1 MSGEVIAV
9 IAVGITLA
17 GLILTGNARI
27 EARLGALEAIVG
39 DLRERAT
46 ALEVRVANI
55 EATLGLPSRVSRAGS
70 GQSDGA

>member
-1 MSGEVIAV
+1 MSAEVIAI

-27 EARLGALEAIVG
+27 EARLGALEVIVG
-39 DLRERAT
+39 DLRERVT

-55 EATLGLPSRVSRAGS
+55 EATLGLPSGVSRAGT